1 MLYRCSQTCLVG
13 CIFFYLLKFVLL
25 KDQRAEENRKSNTTT
40 DSEKARKSFVHE
52 FFFTRV
58 RDLAY
63 IGRDRICCCNG
74 GEHYYNDCFYE
85 EQLSSQKKLVLG
97 Y

>member
-1 MLYRCSQTCLVG
+1 MFSNLLIVG
-13 CIFFYLLKFVLL
+13 CNCFDLLKLVPL
-25 KDQRAEENRKSNTTT
+25 KDQRAEENRKSNTST
-40 DSEKARKSFVHE
+40 DSENTARKLNVHE

-58 RDLAY
+58 RNLAY
-63 IGRDRICCCNG
+63 IGRDRICFCNG
-74 GEHYYNDCFYE
+74 GEPYYNHSFYE

>member
-1 MLYRCSQTCLVG
+1 MFSNLLSGLQ
-13 CIFFYLLKFVLL
+13 FFFFFFDLLKLGTE
-25 KDQRAEENRKSNTTT
+25 KATSQAKQAT
-40 DSEKARKSFVHE
+40 DSENTARKSYVHE
-52 FFFTRV
+52 FFLSRV

-63 IGRDRICCCNG
+63 IGRDRICCFIG
-74 GEHYYNDCFYE
+74 GEPYYNHCFYE